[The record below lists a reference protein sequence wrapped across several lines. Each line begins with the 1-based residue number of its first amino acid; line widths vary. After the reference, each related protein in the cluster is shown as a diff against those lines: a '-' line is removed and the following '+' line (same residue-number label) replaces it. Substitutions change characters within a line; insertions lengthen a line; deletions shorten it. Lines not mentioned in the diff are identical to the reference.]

1 MTPPSQL
8 QKYFQRVDTDW
19 YRNRV
24 FGFMCFMVAAFLL
37 LGIRLLYMQIVKGE
51 HYYALAKDNCIR
63 RQHINAFRGLI
74 YDRSGHLLVE
84 NRPSFNL
91 SIVEKDAKPL
101 DQTVEKLCTYLNK
114 DPEDIRARIEKANG
128 GYDPVLIQEDIDRNT
143 MAAISSHRFEL
154 PGVNIEARARRH
166 YLQPSLA
173 AHLLGYLGQV
183 NPAEIR
189 KSAFNKRYTGDYVGR
204 FGVEKAF
211 EAYLAG
217 TPGGRIVQVNAGGQ
231 IVDVLD
237 QVRAEPG
244 HNVYLTIDYELQ
256 QMAESLL
263 GDKRGAVVAMDPNS
277 GEVLA
282 MVSSPGFNQNRFVEG
297 MSSKEW
303 HALLANPK
311 QPMVNKVIQGEYP
324 PASTY
329 KIVTAMA
336 ALEEDIVNTD
346 EEIYCPGH
354 YQYGNRLYYCWKE
367 VGHGRLDMIRALS
380 QSCDVFFYQMGR
392 RLGVDTLAKYA
403 RGCGLGTPTGIRLD
417 READGFIPT
426 SQWKLRR
433 YAEPWQGGET
443 LSIAIGQ
450 GYNLVTPL
458 QMAVLM
464 SAVANGG
471 IRYQPT
477 ILKSI
482 ETVEGK
488 RVKSGQVIING
499 RLPAGQKTLRIIRKG
514 LWRAVNARHGTAYW
528 HVRDKSIEISGKTGT
543 AQIVSRK
550 KGEKRQENLEDR
562 YRPHAWFIGY
572 APSEEPEIAVSVL
585 VEHGEHGSSGA
596 RPIAGKLMRNYIES
610 KDETH
615 IKESKQDDS

>member
-19 YRNRV
+19 YRNRL
-24 FGFMCFMVAAFLL
+24 FGFMCFMMAAFLV
-37 LGIRLLYMQIVKGE
+37 LGIRLVYMQIIKGG
-51 HYYALAKDNCIR
+51 HYYDLAKDNCIR
-63 RQHINAFRGLI
+63 RQRIKPFRGLI
-74 YDRSGHLLVE
+74 YDRNGHLLVE
-84 NRPSFNL
+84 NRPAFNL
-91 SIVEKDAKPL
+91 SIVENDAEPL
-101 DQTVEKLCTYLNK
+101 EQTVEKLCTYLTETPK
-114 DPEDIRARIEKANG
+114 DIMAKIEKAEG
-128 GYDPVLIQEDIDRNT
+128 GYEPVLLREDIDRNT
-143 MAAISSHRFEL
+143 MAAVSSHRFEL
-154 PGVNIEARARRH
+154 PGINIEARARRH
-166 YLQPSLA
+166 YLYPALA
-173 AHLLGYLGQV
+173 AHLLGYLGEV
-183 NPAEIR
+183 SPAEIR
-189 KSAFNKRYTGDYVGR
+189 NSRFHEKQKGDYVGR

-211 EAYLAG
+211 ETYLAG
-217 TPGGRIVQVNAGGQ
+217 TSGGRIVQANAGGQ

-263 GDKRGAVVAMDPNS
+263 GDQNGAVVAMDPDS

-282 MVSSPGFNQNRFVEG
+282 MASSPGFNQNHFVDG
-297 MSSKEW
+297 MSNKEW
-303 HALLANPK
+303 HSLTANPE
-311 QPMVNKVIQGEYP
+311 QPMMNKAVQGEYP

-336 ALEEDIVNTD
+336 ALEAGAVNKE

-354 YQYGNRLYYCWKE
+354 YQYGNRLYHCWKE
-367 VGHGRLDMIRALS
+367 IGHGHLDLIHALS
-380 QSCDVFFYQMGR
+380 QSCDVYFYQMGK

-403 RGCGLGTPTGIRLD
+403 RGCGLGSATGICLD
-417 READGFIPT
+417 READGLIPT

-433 YAEPWQGGET
+433 YGVPWQGGET

-458 QMAVLM
+458 QMTVLI

-477 ILKSI
+477 ILKTI
-482 ETVEGK
+482 ETVEGN
-488 RVKSGQVIING
+488 RVKSGEATING
-499 RLPAGQKTLRIIRKG
+499 RLPASQNTLQIIRKG
-514 LWRAVNARHGTAYW
+514 WWRAVNARHGTAYW

-543 AQIVSRK
+543 AQIISRK
-550 KGEKRQENLEDR
+550 KGEKRAEKLEDR
-562 YRPHAWFIGY
+562 YKPHAWFIGY
-572 APSEEPEIAVSVL
+572 APSEHPEIAVSVL

-596 RPIAGKLMRNYIES
+596 GPIAGKLMRNYLKPSE
-610 KDETH
+610 KAN
-615 IKESKQDDS
+615 IKE